1 MEIIMKLKSLFLTLL
16 LLGSVSTSAF
26 AADTSRQY
34 DLSLTA
40 NGKNEIQANTGDI
53 ITVTAML
60 RRTDSTVPDTV
71 YGFQDEIRY
80 DDGFIQIVDGMTV
93 TADNIKTNDIGL
105 VDGDRA
111 FYVNFLSFDGNTE
124 WPAENMLVNFQV
136 KVLGEKGATR
146 LKNENIIISTPDGKD
161 TYQYS
166 AKDLIIVV
174 TSECT
179 ITFDSK
185 GGTAIEAQI
194 VQIGDLIS
202 KPEDP
207 EREGYVFAGWFSDI
221 AMTEEWDF
229 TRDIVFSNMTLY
241 AKWNTA
247 TATVV
252 TPEDNTPDAPFSLIL
267 AFVCMLLLLLLIFKR
282 PTVTYIVDRKEYMS
296 ARVKKNNLLVPP
308 QPPYSPKGQFAGWYK
323 DGMFKEKWN
332 FDSDTVKKSIKLY
345 AKFE

>member
-1 MEIIMKLKSLFLTLL
+1 MKLKSLFLTLL
-16 LLGSVSTSAF
+16 LLGSISTSAF

-60 RRTDSTVPDTV
+60 RRTDSTVPATV

-166 AKDLIIVV
+166 ARDLIIVV

-185 GGTAIEAQI
+185 GGTAIEPQI

-229 TRDIVFSNMTLY
+229 DKDTVLSNMTLY
-241 AKWNTA
+241 AKWITEA
-247 TATVV
+247 SVIT
-252 TPEDNTPDAPFSLIL
+252 TPEDNTTNIPFALMLTLSGLLFLLIL
-267 AFVCMLLLLLLIFKR
+267 LFQRK
-282 PTVTYIVDRKEYMS
+282 TVTYLVDGKEYMS
-296 ARVKKNNLLVPP
+296 VKIRKNSTIVPP
-308 QPPYSPKGQFAGWYK
+308 QPPYSSKGQFKGWYK
-323 DGMFKEKWN
+323 DSMFNEKID